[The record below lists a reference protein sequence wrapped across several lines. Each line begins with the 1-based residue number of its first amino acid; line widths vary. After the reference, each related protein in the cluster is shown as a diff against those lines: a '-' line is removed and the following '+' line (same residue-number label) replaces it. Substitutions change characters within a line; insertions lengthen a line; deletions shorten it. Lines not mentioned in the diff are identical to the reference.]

1 MYATQASVPVEM
13 RASFVFAVRKR
24 SYLTELP
31 RSTTMCLMDKIAATE
46 LPTDYNPNDFEHPS
60 VSVDVV
66 ALTAR
71 DKRLEVL
78 LIERSEKP
86 YAGYWAI
93 PGGFVGIDE
102 DLDAAAARKLREKT
116 GVDEAT
122 PFLEQLYTF
131 GKVDR
136 DPRHRV
142 ITIVYYALLPAP
154 ESGLPNAPV
163 DTPIAGANAA
173 RARWFDVGTLP
184 PLAFDHAEILQMA
197 VARLQAKLGYTSVAY
212 ALLPEEFTLTEL
224 QTTYETILARSLD
237 KRNFRKKMLSLDI
250 LEATGKE
257 RRLGAHRPAQLFRW
271 TKREP
276 VFLP

>member
-1 MYATQASVPVEM
+1 
-13 RASFVFAVRKR
+13 
-24 SYLTELP
+24 
-31 RSTTMCLMDKIAATE
+31 MCVMDKIDATE
-46 LPTDYNPNDFEHPS
+46 LPPDYDPNAFEHPS

-71 DKRLEVL
+71 GKSLEVL
-78 LIERSEKP
+78 LIQRSEKP
-86 YAGYWAI
+86 YAGYWAV
-93 PGGFVGIDE
+93 PGGFVGMEE
-102 DLDAAAARKLREKT
+102 DLDAVAERKLREKT
-116 GVDEAT
+116 GVGEAA

-142 ITIVYYALLPAP
+142 ITVAYYALLPAP
-154 ESGLPNAPV
+154 ESGLPNAPT
-163 DTPIAGANAA
+163 DTPTPGANAA
-173 RARWFDVGTLP
+173 QAQWFDINELP
-184 PLAFDHAEILQMA
+184 PLAFDHAEILKMA

-224 QTTYETILARSLD
+224 QTTYETILSRVLD

>member
-1 MYATQASVPVEM
+1 MH
-13 RASFVFAVRKR
+13 
-24 SYLTELP
+24 
-31 RSTTMCLMDKIAATE
+31 KIAATD
-46 LPTDYNPNDFEHPS
+46 LPDGYDPHAFEHPS

-78 LIERSEKP
+78 LVQRSEKP
-86 YAGYWAI
+86 FAGYWAI
-93 PGGFVGIDE
+93 PGGFVGMNE
-102 DLDAAAARKLREKT
+102 GLDAAAARKLRDKT
-116 GVDEAT
+116 GVDEAA

-131 GKVDR
+131 GTVDR

-142 ITIVYYALLPAP
+142 ITVAYYALIPAP
-154 ESGLPNAPV
+154 DSGLPNAAKGVPV
-163 DTPIAGANAA
+163 AGANASDA
-173 RARWFDVGTLP
+173 QWFDVAALP
-184 PLAFDHAEILQMA
+184 PLAFDHAEILRVA
-197 VARLQAKLGYTSVAY
+197 VARLRAKLGYTAVAY
-212 ALLPEEFTLTEL
+212 ALLPDEFTLTEL
-224 QTTYETILARSLD
+224 QTVYETILTRILD

-276 VFLP
+276 VFLL